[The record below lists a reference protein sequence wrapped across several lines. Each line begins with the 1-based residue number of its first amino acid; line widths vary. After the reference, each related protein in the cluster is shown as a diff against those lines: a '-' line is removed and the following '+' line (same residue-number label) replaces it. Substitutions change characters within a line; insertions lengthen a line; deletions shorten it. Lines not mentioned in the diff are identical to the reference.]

1 MTVISGP
8 LPVLPS
14 SGFTPTPPSIPVPKI
29 FPYIPVQKFFRISR
43 SPNFSQIFPFQKFP
57 QKNFPHTPYI
67 MTTTDHIIKI
77 YNRFGTIRT
86 LYVTKD
92 EAENMKKL
100 WNTDHMLQVSNADGS
115 TSLLNL
121 RHITEITITP
131 PLES

>member
-1 MTVISGP
+1 
-8 LPVLPS
+8 
-14 SGFTPTPPSIPVPKI
+14 
-29 FPYIPVQKFFRISR
+29 
-43 SPNFSQIFPFQKFP
+43 
-57 QKNFPHTPYI
+57 

-86 LYVTKD
+86 LYLSKD

-100 WNTDHMLQVSNADGS
+100 SGTDHMLRVNNTDGS

-131 PLES
+131 PLTHTESR